1 MSYSIRIKKSA
12 AKELARIPSADRVRV
27 INAIDHLKDH
37 PHSGSPLKGEYRGI
51 RRIRVGDYRVLYEVS
66 DEDLII
72 LVIRVATREEAYRG
86 R

>member
-12 AKELARIPSADRVRV
+12 AKELARIRSADRVLV
-27 INAIDHLKDH
+27 IRAIDLLKDH
-37 PHSGSPLKGEYRGI
+37 PHSGSSLKGEYRGI

-66 DEDLII
+66 NEDLII
-72 LVIRVATREEAYRG
+72 LVIRVSTREEAYRG

>member
-12 AKELARIPSADRVRV
+12 AEELARIPSADRVRV
-27 INAIDHLKDH
+27 IRAIDHLKDH
-37 PHSGSPLKGEYRGI
+37 PHSGSSLKGEYRGI
-51 RRIRVGDYRVLYEVS
+51 RRIRVGDFRVLYEVS

-72 LVIRVATREEAYRG
+72 LVIHVATREEAYRG

>member
-12 AKELARIPSADRVRV
+12 AKELAHITSNDRVRV
-27 INAIDHLKDH
+27 IRAIDHLKEH
-37 PHSGSPLKGEYRGI
+37 PLSGSSLKGEYRGI

-66 DEDLII
+66 NEDLII
-72 LVIRVATREEAYRG
+72 LVVRVATREDAYRG

>member
-27 INAIDHLKDH
+27 IRAIDHLKEH
-37 PHSGSPLKGEYRGI
+37 PHSGSSLKGEYRGI

>member
-27 INAIDHLKDH
+27 IRAIDHLKDH
-37 PHSGSPLKGEYRGI
+37 PHSGSSLKGEYRGI
-51 RRIRVGDYRVLYEVS
+51 RRIRVGDFRVLYEVS
-66 DEDLII
+66 DKDLII